1 MDSDN
6 PLSGSSEAD
15 FVPKVFVSYSWAG
28 KARAKRIADFL
39 RTECGVDVVIDI
51 YHLKPG
57 QNKYAF
63 MQRIVDDASIDR
75 VLVLCDQAYQERANN
90 FEGGVGDEATIISPK
105 IYKDAKQTKFLPVV
119 MEKDDEGNPYIPT
132 FADGRIYLAHR
143 SHSWLWYN
151 RVMQGD
157 FEYVGLGFVSNDHL
171 AVLPFIPMDTKVR
184 MLSHAILGGG
194 RAGNATAAALGR
206 RACSRR
212 IGIHRPVPFCR
223 LRQCSVRRS
232 HLNPT
237 DRQERTAP

>member
-90 FEGGVGDEATIISPK
+90 FKAVWEMRRPL
-105 IYKDAKQTKFLPVV
+105 FL
-119 MEKDDEGNPYIPT
+119 
-132 FADGRIYLAHR
+132 LR
-143 SHSWLWYN
+143 SIRMRN
-151 RVMQGD
+151 R
-157 FEYVGLGFVSNDHL
+157 
-171 AVLPFIPMDTKVR
+171 
-184 MLSHAILGGG
+184 LSFFP
-194 RAGNATAAALGR
+194 
-206 RACSRR
+206 S
-212 IGIHRPVPFCR
+212 
-223 LRQCSVRRS
+223 
-232 HLNPT
+232 
-237 DRQERTAP
+237 

>member
-132 FADGRIYLAHR
+132 FADGRIYLA
-143 SHSWLWYN
+143 L
-151 RVMQGD
+151 
-157 FEYVGLGFVSNDHL
+157 
-171 AVLPFIPMDTKVR
+171 I
-184 MLSHAILGGG
+184 
-194 RAGNATAAALGR
+194 AAAVGCGIIASCRVISSMSAWGLSRTTISQSCRSFRWIR
-206 RACSRR
+206 RCACSRMRFSAAARPEMPRRRRWAGARADGGLASTGLFRFAVCGSVPSDGR
-212 IGIHRPVPFCR
+212 I
-223 LRQCSVRRS
+223 
-232 HLNPT
+232 
-237 DRQERTAP
+237 